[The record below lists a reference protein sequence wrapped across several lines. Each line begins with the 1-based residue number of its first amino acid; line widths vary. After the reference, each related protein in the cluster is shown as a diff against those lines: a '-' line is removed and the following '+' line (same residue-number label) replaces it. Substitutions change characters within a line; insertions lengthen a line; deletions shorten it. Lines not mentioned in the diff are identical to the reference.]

1 VDESAEIQE
10 LLVQLLTVLTPE
22 LAADLAAESPE
33 TFEKLQQ
40 VLKELHPEAAERL
53 KKSDDHQARFV
64 RALHEVA
71 REHHLDQRDKA
82 YWQCNDFSHA
92 AKRVADEHGV
102 PAELWSSTINFDQD
116 NGEIKAGET
125 VAHTFLKIGDQFHD
139 YTASQATAALPHPF
153 VGSKPSRYHLDPE
166 KKPDALQDVSAAHSD
181 PGSKFWYDAINAKM
195 GGLKKAELE
204 KGSMRRKAPF
214 DPRTALTDTERDHM
228 ADWQGGPAIE
238 GRPFHREQL
247 TRMEGNARVRALH
260 RLSGVAQTKLVD
272 GKRLFLLHRGMSPQE
287 HDMTVRDGRIERPW
301 SHSSWTPRESLA
313 NNFANPYIKNPGKL
327 VSAWIH
333 EDDIHTIPKQFGGV
347 DAEYAAAAGHQKNR
361 LANEHEVVVRA
372 GHSSEIHQVR
382 TAEKPTSWSSDRIHD
397 APRNLD
403 DKINIKGAQEQKDRK
418 LFGKSDVLKNLQ
430 ALQKS
435 LTERLEKTRG
445 RIVMPGL
452 SNMTRPDQQIR
463 TIATP
468 RQEKIAAHVL
478 ANQTIPG
485 ASADNKAALSNV
497 IRDHHIKDWRQL
509 GGNLST
515 DNSDNTNVG
524 FVKPWAP
531 HFATEH
537 EAFHHLIQ
545 DVRNRHGQDVAH
557 QVIGRLVE
565 HIHPDDRGVIE
576 GSLGKDGYNP
586 AKRGFREEIVNRV
599 RDVLH
604 SPEARATYKDFSKL
618 DMPRLKQSWD
628 RMREDA
634 KQFTP
639 EMFKKS
645 EPEKAAPDNHSE
657 VASVAVRSGSKLLM
671 GRRRDN
677 NRWTLAGGHLDQGE
691 EHREGAARELFEETG
706 IRVDPARLHHL
717 TTQDVTTHS
726 GKKKRIHGF
735 VYEHRG
741 ETPTTHQDPD
751 QECESWE
758 WIDVQ
763 RGLPDHILQNLHSPR
778 NVVLEHLGLLPREA
792 GLQKTEDQHNKLY
805 SPKDVLDHENRHG
818 NDLRG
823 SDAYD
828 FYEDLGDHRKYRI
841 ADIPLKDV
849 EYPHSSESYDKPL
862 FLESDEDEQYAHKY
876 SKLTT
881 PQPPVVLDSRSPSD
895 PQKKYKL
902 LLGRHRTRAAYLAGR
917 TTVRAFVPAE
927 EHGKFEKPAV
937 NWRDNADGTSEAQHG
952 DITLRVEPCGN
963 QAARVLM
970 NGKPKG
976 YITSARHGKRNAERA
991 LFAHIKDG
999 TVPGLKKSETLE
1011 KSPFGDQP
1019 AAQVIPDRYDYS
1031 AMLPEQHADKRL
1043 RVHYVREPHGKGSPN
1058 QYEATLIQKHPELG
1072 DVTLGTLGAY
1082 HSAPDTI
1089 QISDAH
1095 VTPEHRGQGFGK
1107 LMYEALYHQAA
1118 KDGVKRVTGAAH
1130 TKLAGN
1136 VHASLA
1142 EKHGFQYEPSD
1153 QIDGRLKER
1162 LNGPYGYQLPVADR
1176 IEKAEDDDDEVYWH
1190 GSPSG
1195 ELHPGKYGIHL
1206 GTREA
1211 AKQALEAR
1219 IGTPAVGEWDGTR
1232 EYGKTLLAGQKTMRQ
1247 RKQYPTGYSSG
1258 GLEDDHYPSG
1268 KATYSD
1274 GTQVPLHVKP
1284 EIAPYRLVGPMSNS
1298 RHAPHEDFKA
1308 NGMMAG
1314 QLKRGTARRGYY
1326 YKNVG
1331 EDAGSIS
1338 IVVPHHSHVKRI
1350 DKLKKSDTAYDPEQV
1365 GVGDF
1370 EDAYDHYARHAYRN
1384 MESFGELTYHG
1395 DKMRSPDELIP
1406 KEHLHGEPGWLK
1418 KFPKEQWAER
1428 FESATGRDAKPIL
1441 AAREDHGSAA
1451 PGHVI
1456 NGLLSDGYARTHL
1469 AHALGEK
1476 VLVSEWEAPTK
1487 SRLDKSDDSL
1497 LDRYS
1502 KLAHQQSCL
1511 MYPVTIRGVENFYQ
1525 DLCFHITLKS
1535 FNPQQDPREVLD
1547 RMGDSPYQTPVP
1559 EELGLVADQLVSA
1572 AGNHYYVL
1580 KVATIPTYMLAAYN
1594 RLDGLGIQYPE
1605 FRPHITIDKVLYD
1618 EIREKDLKPQ
1628 DLELTIGPLEY
1639 RVKNE
1644 VVRRWGPELA
1654 KSEEEL
1660 QKMPFG
1666 DVPAKKI
1673 RQTDNYT
1680 DYDYSKLIPKG
1691 LKGYGLVVGDL
1702 GGGNFTADLTHE
1714 GKVAGRVSAHQR
1726 FDPDT
1731 NEPQPG
1737 HVEIHSSGLSSEHH
1751 GKGLGRAMYEALYHH
1766 VVKNGF
1772 HTVVGDKHTEAA
1784 ERVHRSIAK
1793 RHGIEYKGTPKVSP
1807 GSDYHDN
1814 YRYELPAAKKLKK
1827 SEPLAKN
1834 KILKI
1839 PLSNGLEAK
1848 VHRNPTEQQAH
1859 TIHSR
1864 SKDQTTRYFAHPD
1877 GDLYMWDAFDLS
1889 HGDVMEH
1896 LGVEHTSDNYA
1907 GAGTI
1912 TSHQEARDV
1921 ARRFREA
1928 AVKKSHGFKV
1938 VRGKRGDAYSYE
1950 LPVAD
1955 KLKKQKLRKHLEL
1968 LKRALD
1974 EKLEKAKKPGWPQ
1987 QGYRLSIEPAERP
2000 QIGEHFTVHAHTKS
2014 GERAGSV
2021 QFFVDTGKLHPE
2033 EASVNHEHQRKGL
2046 ATAMYDLAEIH
2057 AGQFVEPSDRQTPDA
2072 QAFWEKRNARNGKD
2086 AWAHKQL
2093 LQDHMKGRK
2102 KLKKSDDLEKGKQ
2115 GDWEREGYTLHHTG
2129 FTDDKDRTVAAHAP
2143 DGSRVGEA
2151 LIDWHPDGN
2160 HIFASFVR
2168 VDKDHRR
2175 KGLATAMYRLAEE
2188 LTGAKMIPSSE
2199 IPREQKEGVVGSL
2212 SAQGKA
2218 LWSQPNRP
2226 FGKSETDDLAKAIDS
2241 KAFRAIHQSHRP
2253 DYAEEVDHTQ
2263 HLKEADLHP
2272 DAKQFFDSQE
2282 QHRPEITV
2290 TQPRA
2295 GEKRNDENGISTK
2308 LTFPE
2313 HGFMI
2318 KPYHREPERDTQH
2331 YAGHP
2336 TGGWATIANRNLYR
2350 AAGIGHLNEDVEA
2363 HQHEGIP
2370 VTAHR
2375 FHPDAARL
2383 RSINNP
2389 HTERNFTI
2397 RGNVE
2402 GFKPKMNVNPLHV
2415 QQLGVMDFLTGN
2427 IDRHTQNVMVNLK
2440 PNQQGHHELL
2450 SIDADKSFHYH
2461 QNPRSHRRGPPAGP
2475 GEKLIDHPAH
2485 YVKDSALGQ
2494 LQGTGRQFDAAY
2506 PQLHQWYGENRQ
2518 KITQQFTKDLGA
2530 IKNPFLR
2537 HHIEQNFSTRMATLD
2552 KWHANFQKEPRLF
2565 SRRSPYQ
2572 TEHHEIMDR
2581 PAYPTFEKPATG
2593 MAKLNTPQ
2601 QTGKIHNAVQQDA
2614 TVKPGGQ

>member
-1 VDESAEIQE
+1 
-10 LLVQLLTVLTPE
+10 
-22 LAADLAAESPE
+22 
-33 TFEKLQQ
+33 
-40 VLKELHPEAAERL
+40 
-53 KKSDDHQARFV
+53 
-64 RALHEVA
+64 
-71 REHHLDQRDKA
+71 
-82 YWQCNDFSHA
+82 
-92 AKRVADEHGV
+92 
-102 PAELWSSTINFDQD
+102 
-116 NGEIKAGET
+116 
-125 VAHTFLKIGDQFHD
+125 
-139 YTASQATAALPHPF
+139 
-153 VGSKPSRYHLDPE
+153 
-166 KKPDALQDVSAAHSD
+166 
-181 PGSKFWYDAINAKM
+181 
-195 GGLKKAELE
+195 
-204 KGSMRRKAPF
+204 
-214 DPRTALTDTERDHM
+214 
-228 ADWQGGPAIE
+228 
-238 GRPFHREQL
+238 
-247 TRMEGNARVRALH
+247 
-260 RLSGVAQTKLVD
+260 
-272 GKRLFLLHRGMSPQE
+272 
-287 HDMTVRDGRIERPW
+287 
-301 SHSSWTPRESLA
+301 
-313 NNFANPYIKNPGKL
+313 
-327 VSAWIH
+327 
-333 EDDIHTIPKQFGGV
+333 
-347 DAEYAAAAGHQKNR
+347 
-361 LANEHEVVVRA
+361 
-372 GHSSEIHQVR
+372 
-382 TAEKPTSWSSDRIHD
+382 
-397 APRNLD
+397 
-403 DKINIKGAQEQKDRK
+403 
-418 LFGKSDVLKNLQ
+418 
-430 ALQKS
+430 
-435 LTERLEKTRG
+435 
-445 RIVMPGL
+445 
-452 SNMTRPDQQIR
+452 
-463 TIATP
+463 
-468 RQEKIAAHVL
+468 
-478 ANQTIPG
+478 
-485 ASADNKAALSNV
+485 
-497 IRDHHIKDWRQL
+497 
-509 GGNLST
+509 
-515 DNSDNTNVG
+515 
-524 FVKPWAP
+524 
-531 HFATEH
+531 
-537 EAFHHLIQ
+537 
-545 DVRNRHGQDVAH
+545 
-557 QVIGRLVE
+557 
-565 HIHPDDRGVIE
+565 
-576 GSLGKDGYNP
+576 
-586 AKRGFREEIVNRV
+586 
-599 RDVLH
+599 
-604 SPEARATYKDFSKL
+604 
-618 DMPRLKQSWD
+618 
-628 RMREDA
+628 
-634 KQFTP
+634 
-639 EMFKKS
+639 
-645 EPEKAAPDNHSE
+645 
-657 VASVAVRSGSKLLM
+657 
-671 GRRRDN
+671 
-677 NRWTLAGGHLDQGE
+677 
-691 EHREGAARELFEETG
+691 
-706 IRVDPARLHHL
+706 
-717 TTQDVTTHS
+717 
-726 GKKKRIHGF
+726 
-735 VYEHRG
+735 
-741 ETPTTHQDPD
+741 
-751 QECESWE
+751 
-758 WIDVQ
+758 
-763 RGLPDHILQNLHSPR
+763 
-778 NVVLEHLGLLPREA
+778 
-792 GLQKTEDQHNKLY
+792 
-805 SPKDVLDHENRHG
+805 
-818 NDLRG
+818 
-823 SDAYD
+823 
-828 FYEDLGDHRKYRI
+828 
-841 ADIPLKDV
+841 
-849 EYPHSSESYDKPL
+849 
-862 FLESDEDEQYAHKY
+862 
-876 SKLTT
+876 
-881 PQPPVVLDSRSPSD
+881 
-895 PQKKYKL
+895 
-902 LLGRHRTRAAYLAGR
+902 
-917 TTVRAFVPAE
+917 
-927 EHGKFEKPAV
+927 
-937 NWRDNADGTSEAQHG
+937 
-952 DITLRVEPCGN
+952 
-963 QAARVLM
+963 
-970 NGKPKG
+970 
-976 YITSARHGKRNAERA
+976 
-991 LFAHIKDG
+991 
-999 TVPGLKKSETLE
+999 LKKSETLE

-1019 AAQVIPDRYDYS
+1019 ADQVIPDRYDYS
-1031 AMLPEQHADKRL
+1031 SMLPKEHSDKRL

-1058 QYEATLIQKHPELG
+1058 QYEATLIQKHPQLG

-1095 VTPEHRGQGFGK
+1095 VTSEHRGQGFGK

-1118 KDGVKRVTGAAH
+1118 KDGVKRVAGSAH

-1153 QIDGRLKER
+1153 QINDKMKER
-1162 LNGPYGYQLPVADR
+1162 LNGPYSYELPLAD
-1176 IEKAEDDDDEVYWH
+1176 
-1190 GSPSG
+1190 G
-1195 ELHPGKYGIHL
+1195 
-1206 GTREA
+1206 
-1211 AKQALEAR
+1211 
-1219 IGTPAVGEWDGTR
+1219 
-1232 EYGKTLLAGQKTMRQ
+1232 
-1247 RKQYPTGYSSG
+1247 
-1258 GLEDDHYPSG
+1258 
-1268 KATYSD
+1268 
-1274 GTQVPLHVKP
+1274 
-1284 EIAPYRLVGPMSNS
+1284 
-1298 RHAPHEDFKA
+1298 
-1308 NGMMAG
+1308 
-1314 QLKRGTARRGYY
+1314 
-1326 YKNVG
+1326 
-1331 EDAGSIS
+1331 
-1338 IVVPHHSHVKRI
+1338 
-1350 DKLKKSDTAYDPEQV
+1350 LKKSDTTYDPEQV

-1370 EDAYDHYARHAYRN
+1370 EDAYDHYARHARLN
-1384 MESFGELTYHG
+1384 MESFGEPEYRG
-1395 DKMRSPDELIP
+1395 DKMRSPNELIP

-1418 KFPKEQWAER
+1418 KFPKEQWAEQ
-1428 FESATGRDAKPIL
+1428 FKSATGRDAKPIL

-1476 VLVSEWEAPTK
+1476 VLVSEWQAPTK

-1511 MYPVTIRGVENFYQ
+1511 MYPVTIRGVQNFYQ

-1535 FNPQQDPREVLD
+1535 FNPQQDPKQVLD
-1547 RMGDSPYQTPVP
+1547 RMGDGPYRTPVP

-1580 KVATIPTYMLAAYN
+1580 KVVTIPAYMLAAYN

-1644 VVRRWGPELA
+1644 VVRRWGPEPA

-1666 DVPAKKI
+1666 DVQAKKI

-1731 NEPQPG
+1731 NEPQSG

-1751 GKGLGRAMYEALYHH
+1751 GKGLGRVMYEALYHH

-1793 RHGIEYKGTPKVSP
+1793 RHGIKYKGAPKVSP

-1912 TSHQEARDV
+1912 TSHQEAREV
-1921 ARRFREA
+1921 AKRFREA
-1928 AVKKSHGFKV
+1928 AVKKSEEELQKMPLTSRDKRMIGALQNHGDPG
-1938 VRGKRGDAYSYE
+1938 VRRDLAERMMRPENQKDRAKMLDAMTQDVAHKYIKGTRHFLLHRGMSHEEAEWGASHPVAYSASHGTAAHFASAYQGIIQSRWVPE
-1950 LPVAD
+1950 THIAVSFDHVHLLGRQGEKPISFQSEREVLVMPGDHPVARHHSLHGWPRPKPD
-1955 KLKKQKLRKHLEL
+1955 KKQKLRKHLEL

-1974 EKLEKAKKPGWPQ
+1974 EKLEK
-1987 QGYRLSIEPAERP
+1987 
-2000 QIGEHFTVHAHTKS
+2000 
-2014 GERAGSV
+2014 
-2021 QFFVDTGKLHPE
+2021 GKH
-2033 EASVNHEHQRKGL
+2033 
-2046 ATAMYDLAEIH
+2046 
-2057 AGQFVEPSDRQTPDA
+2057 
-2072 QAFWEKRNARNGKD
+2072 
-2086 AWAHKQL
+2086 
-2093 LQDHMKGRK
+2093 
-2102 KLKKSDDLEKGKQ
+2102 

-2175 KGLATAMYRLAEE
+2175 KGLATAMYRLAEG

-2226 FGKSETDDLAKAIDS
+2226 FGKSETNDLAKAIDP

-2263 HLKEADLHP
+2263 HLKDANLHP
-2272 DAKQFFDSQE
+2272 DAKRFFDSQE

-2363 HQHEGIP
+2363 HQHEGVP

-2415 QQLGVMDFLTGN
+2415 QQMGVMDFLTGN

-2450 SIDADKSFHYH
+2450 SIDTDKSFHYF
-2461 QNPRSHRRGPPAGP
+2461 QNPRSHRSGPPAAP
-2475 GEKLIDHPAH
+2475 GEKLIDHPSQYLTH
-2485 YVKDSALGQ
+2485 SALGQ
-2494 LQGTGRQFDAAY
+2494 LRGSNKTFEAAY

-2518 KITQQFTKDLGA
+2518 TIAQQFTKDLGA